1 MNTKAKSNSVITH
14 ELVPGRTVGDACI
27 IFSVVNIGDI
37 KLEISALS
45 ESNQERAMIHGMI
58 QRISDAAAI
67 PRDTTTGKSATPQ
80 EKFDAMAKL
89 VAHYESGTSEWS
101 RVRESGEGNSG
112 GLLLAALTRLSPTKS
127 KDEIRTWM
135 KSQTRAQ
142 LDALRDTDR
151 IKKVIDS
158 IRPAPS
164 ISVDTDAMLA
174 GIGI

>member
-14 ELVPGRTVGDACI
+14 AVTTDWDNI
-27 IFSVVNIGDI
+27 TFSVKNAGEIVLDLEKVNP
-37 KLEISALS
+37 KLHKMAVV
-45 ESNQERAMIHGMI
+45 HGFI

-67 PRDTTTGKSATPQ
+67 PRDTVTGKSATPQ

-89 VAHYESGTSEWS
+89 VAHYESGTPEWS

-112 GLLLAALTRLSPTKS
+112 GLLLAALTQLSPTKS
-127 KDEIRTWM
+127 KDEIRSWM

-151 IKKVIDS
+151 VKKVIDS
-158 IRPAPS
+158 LRPTPS

-174 GIGI
+174 EIGI